1 VLPQVKPVPA
11 WIGPVFAVLA
21 IGTVP
26 WTVYLAMTLPEDI
39 ETRNYRWAW
48 VGFDAG
54 LIALLVLTAY
64 LAYRGQR
71 YVAMTATATAT
82 ALIIDAWFDVM
93 TAPHSGDLLVAVL
106 TAVLGELPLA
116 GLCIWVSLHVNR
128 VIARRLRQ
136 LARRADPQFHRRW
149 SNRSRSGSGKRVE

>member
-82 ALIIDAWFDVM
+82 ALIIDAWFDV
-93 TAPHSGDLLVAVL
+93 
-106 TAVLGELPLA
+106 
-116 GLCIWVSLHVNR
+116 SLHVNR